1 MTSKKITNNIISN
14 FTNNKIIVSDSECDS
29 DSDNN
34 NDINSNH
41 EKKENSKNKC
51 EDDSEDDS
59 ENEDENEDDSEN
71 ECEDEDNEYDTDDE
85 KEKFH
90 SMVKNNNK
98 KTDKKISTI
107 REYLNYHNEYS
118 KKYDK
123 AVVLTQVGG
132 FYEMYSTDNEGPK
145 IYELCQLLNITA
157 SKKKSKNNPLMI
169 GFPTHALTKF
179 MKMLLDDSYTVIIVD
194 QEKNNII
201 SKNKKGKETTKI
213 EVTRK
218 VSGIYSPSTY
228 IETIDTNN
236 RYLATFYIEVNSSL
250 NGVKNNYSIGMCSV
264 DLTVGDLFYHEAH
277 DNGVISENI
286 AIEEANR
293 FYHYYRPIEM
303 IVYLINNTK
312 GSVDLNKI
320 LDKID
325 VLPDQCIYKYT
336 EISPSFSSLNYQN
349 KLLSKVYKTGLVN
362 PIIQF
367 DLEKFCYGIISIVST
382 FDFIHNHGNKL
393 LNNIKTPV
401 PYDKG
406 KYLLLGNSA
415 QYQLAIVDYYNVS
428 RKNFSVYSVIN
439 NCKTPMGK
447 RFLKNRLCTPLTN
460 VDDINNYYKYTDSLI
475 ENDLYND
482 CRNFLMGIVD
492 IKKMFRKI
500 NINGAQPY
508 ELYNM
513 YESCNLGRDL
523 FEFLRNSKFKKHLKD
538 FFTDD
543 DLLSLKKSIKYIE
556 KNFNLSIIN
565 GSNLKE
571 IKKSFYNK
579 DIYPEIDNLVNK
591 ISGGY
596 NYFEE
601 LCVQLVKINKDSKFH
616 IKHNDR
622 DGYYLSTT
630 VTKGNILKT
639 SFAKTHDI
647 KINNHMTIK
656 SDELEL
662 SFNKSSCKITCPSIS
677 VKNKEIHEL
686 YFDLHKMITR
696 IYLDDINK
704 WYSKYTSVFDK
715 MILFITEMDYISNNA
730 FNANKFHYC
739 KPLIKIPENDKNPE
753 SFVRATQMRHP
764 IIERNINYEYVP
776 HDACLDKD
784 TRGNLIYGVNSCG
797 KSCLMKS
804 IGVNIIMAQCGL
816 YVPAV
821 DFTYYPFNSL
831 YTRITGT
838 DDPSK
843 NLSSFTLELNELGN
857 ILKKSNKNTLIIG
870 DEICRG
876 TEYLSANSLVA
887 SSIIKIN
894 KSKAKYIF
902 ATHLH
907 DLIKLERI
915 RNLKKLKTFHLSVEY
930 KNDELI
936 FNRKLIEGNG
946 EEVYGITIAK
956 YILNDPE
963 FIDTAIE
970 FKNELLK
977 QKNINSSLLSDK
989 KSVYNKKI
997 IIDSCYFCGST
1008 KKLESHHINF
1018 QKFFSNKSGLHKD
1031 KNKTHILKNSESNVI
1046 VMCSSCHDDLHNN
1059 KFSISTVVQTSS
1071 GPKPI

>member
-1 MTSKKITNNIISN
+1 
-14 FTNNKIIVSDSECDS
+14 
-29 DSDNN
+29 
-34 NDINSNH
+34 
-41 EKKENSKNKC
+41 
-51 EDDSEDDS
+51 
-59 ENEDENEDDSEN
+59 
-71 ECEDEDNEYDTDDE
+71 
-85 KEKFH
+85 
-90 SMVKNNNK
+90 MVKNNK
-98 KTDKKISTI
+98 KSSDNKISTI
-107 REYLNYHNEYS
+107 QEYLNYHN
-118 KKYDK
+118 KYNK
-123 AVVLTQVGG
+123 IYEKSVVLIQVGG
-132 FYEMYSTDNEGPK
+132 FYEMYSTDHEGPA

-169 GFPTHALTKF
+169 GFPTHAVTKF
-179 MKMLLDDSYTVIIVD
+179 MKILLDDSFTVIIVD
-194 QEKNNII
+194 QKKNNVI
-201 SKNKKGKETTKI
+201 SKNKKGKETSKI
-213 EVTRK
+213 EVTRE

-228 IETIDTNN
+228 VETIDTSNK
-236 RYLATFYIEVNSSL
+236 YLATFYIEVNSSL
-250 NGVKNNYSIGMCSV
+250 NGTKNNYSIGMCSV
-264 DLTVGDLFYHEAH
+264 DLTIGELFYHESH
-277 DNGVISENI
+277 DNSVIDENI

-293 FYHYYRPIEM
+293 FYHYYRPVEM

-312 GSVDLNKI
+312 NIIELDRI

-325 VLPDQCIYKYT
+325 ILPDQCIYKYNT
-336 EISPSFSSLNYQN
+336 ISQSFSSLNYQN
-349 KLLSKVYKTGLVN
+349 KLLSKIYKTGIIE

-367 DLEKFCYGIISIVST
+367 NLEKFCYSIISIIST
-382 FDFIHNHGNKL
+382 FDFIHNHNNKL

-406 KYLLLGNSA
+406 KFLMLGNGA
-415 QYQLAIVDYYNVS
+415 QYQLGIVDYYDIT
-428 RKNFSVYSVIN
+428 RKNFSLYSIIN

-447 RFLKNRLCTPLTN
+447 RFLKNRLCAPLTN
-460 VDDINNYYKYTDSLI
+460 VDEINNYYKYTESLI
-475 ENDLYND
+475 NNNLYND
-482 CRNFLMGIVD
+482 CRNILMGIVD

-508 ELYNM
+508 ELYNI

-523 FEFLRNSKFKKHLKD
+523 FEYLQNSKFKKYLNN
-538 FFTDD
+538 FFTDN
-543 DLLSLKKSIKYIE
+543 DLMLLKKSIKYIE
-556 KNFNLSIIN
+556 KNFNLTIIN

-579 DIYPEIDNLVNK
+579 DIHPSIDNLVNK

-601 LCVQLVKINKDSKFH
+601 LCSQLIKINKDSKFH

-630 VTKGNILKT
+630 VTKGHILST
-639 SFAKTHDI
+639 SLAKTHNI
-647 KINNHMTIK
+647 KINEHISIK

-686 YFDLHKMITR
+686 YFDLHKIIIKT
-696 IYLDDINK
+696 YLDDINK
-704 WYSKYTSVFDK
+704 WYCKYNLIFDK
-715 MILFITEMDYISNNA
+715 MINFVTEIDYISNNA
-730 FNANKFHYC
+730 FNANKYHYC
-739 KPLIKIPENDKNPE
+739 KPSIDISDKNTE
-753 SFVRATQMRHP
+753 SFVRSTQMRHP
-764 IIERNINYEYVP
+764 IIERNIKHEYVP
-776 HDACLDKD
+776 HDPCLDKN

-797 KSCLMKS
+797 KSSLMKS
-804 IGVNIIMAQCGL
+804 IGINIVMAQCGL

-831 YTRITGT
+831 YTRITGN
-838 DDPSK
+838 DDLSK
-843 NLSSFTLELNELGN
+843 GLSSFVVELNELGN

-907 DLIKLERI
+907 ELSKLDKIK
-915 RNLKKLKTFHLSVEY
+915 NLKKLKMFHLSVEF
-930 KNDELI
+930 KDDELI
-936 FNRKLIEGNG
+936 FNRKLVEGNG
-946 EEVYGITIAK
+946 EEVYGITVAK
-956 YILNDPE
+956 YILNDQE

-977 QKNINSSLLSDK
+977 QKNINPSLLSNK

-997 IIDSCYFCGST
+997 IIDLCHFCNSSQN
-1008 KKLESHHINF
+1008 LESHHINF
-1018 QKFFSNKSGLHKD
+1018 QKFFSNKSGHHKD
-1031 KNKTHILKNSESNVI
+1031 INKKHIIKNSESNVI
-1046 VMCSSCHDDLHNN
+1046 VMCSNCHDDLHNN
-1059 KFSISTVVQTSS
+1059 KFSINTVVQTTN